1 MDELRDQPTRRRIL
15 DEVAARPGSSGRDIQ
30 RRLALGWGETVYHL
44 DRLARAGAVHRERGG
59 RRDFYFAEGVAWED
73 RKLLRALQGPS
84 ERAILLF
91 LSKTSSATFA
101 QVQTRTGI
109 GKSTVSYHLSHL
121 LARGTV
127 ERVYSQGDHLYRL
140 TSPRRLGELLSAYEG
155 TFGDRLVDGLVASF
169 SGLMRPGRD
178 PPR

>member
-15 DEVAARPGSSGRDIQ
+15 DEVAEHPGSSAREIQ
-30 RRLALGWGETVYHL
+30 RRLGLGWGETVYHL

-84 ERAILLF
+84 ERAILRVLAGGPG
-91 LSKTSSATFA
+91 ATFVE
-101 QVQTRTGI
+101 VQERTGI

-121 LARGTV
+121 VAKGMV
-127 ERVYSQGDHLYRL
+127 ERVYWEGGHRYRL
-140 TSPRRLGELLSAYEG
+140 MAPGRIGELLSAYKG
-155 TFGDRLVDGLVASF
+155 TFSDRLVDGLVASF
-169 SGLMRPGRD
+169 SGIMRPSEE
-178 PPR
+178 PPP